1 MGAPSKRKKYYY
13 SLQRMSTIQILRPDI
28 DWNDDDRVN
37 ALYSPFRSRD
47 LNPESYDAK
56 MQFWIEAIHKW
67 AECKQVYKFKPSQI
81 LADFTA
87 NSRKPLCFQDVLLHL
102 RESSKEISEI
112 KDFKKSLADSWSS
125 KLIKAAGSYIY
136 STLSPTSREQKR
148 KESLEMTFIHHK
160 MLEKQARSL
169 LSTIKDMGLDN
180 YCQKCDIEDVDEDTD
195 FLLDYLRHSA
205 AVDMRDVDGEVY
217 IKTKAPFNDSDVA
230 IIKLKITIDQL
241 EKNIAE
247 IDHKIRE
254 KKMELKNCIVKGER
268 SKAKLLLRQK
278 KRLDSDVL
286 KKSNTLDNLNQVL
299 QAIKDA
305 QDNAKV
311 LRSLKQAKDVL
322 FEELKEV
329 DVSKVDDII
338 DEIKEYVEKNEDVSE
353 ALSQTVQDNI
363 SGEDLEK
370 ELKQLLEDENE
381 QDLEKALAALVVSD
395 ETIEENPAGEE
406 FEENSK
412 TNTKS
417 TAVDAM

>member
-1 MGAPSKRKKYYY
+1 
-13 SLQRMSTIQILRPDI
+13 
-28 DWNDDDRVN
+28 
-37 ALYSPFRSRD
+37 
-47 LNPESYDAK
+47 
-56 MQFWIEAIHKW
+56 
-67 AECKQVYKFKPSQI
+67 
-81 LADFTA
+81 
-87 NSRKPLCFQDVLLHL
+87 
-102 RESSKEISEI
+102 
-112 KDFKKSLADSWSS
+112 
-125 KLIKAAGSYIY
+125 
-136 STLSPTSREQKR
+136 
-148 KESLEMTFIHHK
+148 
-160 MLEKQARSL
+160 
-169 LSTIKDMGLDN
+169 
-180 YCQKCDIEDVDEDTD
+180 
-195 FLLDYLRHSA
+195 
-205 AVDMRDVDGEVY
+205 MRDVDGEVY
-217 IKTKAPFNDSDVA
+217 IKTNAPFNDSDVA

-254 KKMELKNCIVKGER
+254 KKMELKNCIAKKER

-278 KRLDSDVL
+278 KRLESDVL
-286 KKSNTLDNLNQVL
+286 KKSNTLDNLSQVL

-363 SGEDLEK
+363 SSEDLEK

-412 TNTKS
+412 TNTKIA
-417 TAVDAM
+417 AVDTM

>member
-1 MGAPSKRKKYYY
+1 
-13 SLQRMSTIQILRPDI
+13 
-28 DWNDDDRVN
+28 
-37 ALYSPFRSRD
+37 
-47 LNPESYDAK
+47 
-56 MQFWIEAIHKW
+56 
-67 AECKQVYKFKPSQI
+67 
-81 LADFTA
+81 
-87 NSRKPLCFQDVLLHL
+87 
-102 RESSKEISEI
+102 
-112 KDFKKSLADSWSS
+112 
-125 KLIKAAGSYIY
+125 
-136 STLSPTSREQKR
+136 
-148 KESLEMTFIHHK
+148 
-160 MLEKQARSL
+160 
-169 LSTIKDMGLDN
+169 
-180 YCQKCDIEDVDEDTD
+180 
-195 FLLDYLRHSA
+195 
-205 AVDMRDVDGEVY
+205 MRDVDGEVY

-395 ETIEENPAGEE
+395 ETIEENPAGEGRGRRH
-406 FEENSK
+406 EEEGKDNRG
-412 TNTKS
+412 
-417 TAVDAM
+417 DAQRPQRGQVPPGDPLGCIHESP

>member
-1 MGAPSKRKKYYY
+1 
-13 SLQRMSTIQILRPDI
+13 
-28 DWNDDDRVN
+28 
-37 ALYSPFRSRD
+37 
-47 LNPESYDAK
+47 
-56 MQFWIEAIHKW
+56 
-67 AECKQVYKFKPSQI
+67 
-81 LADFTA
+81 
-87 NSRKPLCFQDVLLHL
+87 
-102 RESSKEISEI
+102 
-112 KDFKKSLADSWSS
+112 
-125 KLIKAAGSYIY
+125 
-136 STLSPTSREQKR
+136 
-148 KESLEMTFIHHK
+148 
-160 MLEKQARSL
+160 
-169 LSTIKDMGLDN
+169 
-180 YCQKCDIEDVDEDTD
+180 
-195 FLLDYLRHSA
+195 
-205 AVDMRDVDGEVY
+205 MRDVDGEVY

-412 TNTKS
+412 TNTKIA
-417 TAVDAM
+417 AVDTM